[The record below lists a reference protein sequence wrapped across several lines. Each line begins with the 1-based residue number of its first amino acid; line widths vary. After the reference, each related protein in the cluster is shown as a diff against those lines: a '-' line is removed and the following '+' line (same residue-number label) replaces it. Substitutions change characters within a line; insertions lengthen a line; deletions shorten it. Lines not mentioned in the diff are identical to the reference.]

1 MSIEYWSEPNG
12 TGVNPAK
19 IEAQPID
26 DSWVCEICGE
36 HFNSGKEAHVSCG
49 AKMACEACRNAP
61 FSVGIHRDEGKPRM
75 DLLPGDALI
84 EAAKAM
90 SPGIGFELN
99 KYPSRNWELGLKW
112 GDLFGSTQR
121 HLWQW
126 HMRQGTNDSG
136 LTHLAHAAAC
146 CLMLLAS
153 ELRQIGEDDRPK
165 LK

>member
-1 MSIEYWSEPNG
+1 MPQGDPRDFCQKATPEYWSEPNG
-12 TGVNPAK
+12 TAVKPLQTSPFNLSPTGV
-19 IEAQPID
+19 
-26 DSWVCEICGE
+26 
-36 HFNSGKEAHVSCG
+36 
-49 AKMACEACRNAP
+49 
-61 FSVGIHRDEGKPRM
+61 HRDEGKPRM

-90 SPGIGFELN
+90 SPGIGFNLN

-112 GDLFGSTQR
+112 GDLFGSAQR

-126 HMRQGTNDSG
+126 HMRQGVNDSG
-136 LTHLAHAAAC
+136 LTHLAHATAC